1 MGAALLK
8 IMKTE
13 PPSKEALVR
22 LLVQELRAST
32 GFVRV
37 HAAEV
42 LIEHGYGHLAAPLF
56 QSEVNTAPPP
66 YRTGVWRVLARVAEN
81 EVERQRFTIRLRR
94 AMLDA
99 QGPDR
104 LHAVESLAKLGIA
117 DRADRPTVEQ
127 WLATADD
134 ATAAFALW
142 WLVLSSQPAER
153 ATAEA
158 RLAKLVLSPDAI
170 ARLRAVVALG
180 RLKEIAPESL
190 ARLNAQVPL
199 EPADSL
205 ARVYLLGA
213 VLLHAPRDSA
223 ATATLKRPVLAYLES
238 AKASEQFEAATVL
251 GLRGS
256 AEDLP
261 ALVPL
266 LKHRE
271 ADARIGAAGA
281 LLHLQR

>member
-1 MGAALLK
+1 
-8 IMKTE
+8 MK
-13 PPSKEALVR
+13 PEAPNKDVLVR
-22 LLVQELRAST
+22 LLVRELQAST
-32 GFVRV
+32 GFIRV

-56 QSEVNTAPPP
+56 QGEVNTAPPP
-66 YRTGVWRVLARVAEN
+66 YRIGVWRVLARVAED
-81 EVERQRFTIRLRR
+81 EAERQRFTLRLRR

-117 DRADRPTVEQ
+117 PRADRPAVEQ

-134 ATAAFALW
+134 ATNAFALW

-153 ATAEA
+153 AADEA
-158 RLAKLVLSPDAI
+158 RLAKLVASPDAI

-180 RLKEIAPESL
+180 RLKEIAPASL
-190 ARLNAQVPL
+190 AGLNAQLPV
-199 EPADSL
+199 EPPDSP

-213 VLLHAPRDSA
+213 ALLHAPRDSA
-223 ATATLKRPVLAYLES
+223 AAKELKRSVLAYLGS
-238 AKASEQFEAATVL
+238 AKTNEQFEAATVL

-256 AEDLP
+256 PEDLP
-261 ALVPL
+261 ALVAL
-266 LKHRE
+266 LQHRE

-281 LLHLQR
+281 ILHLQR